1 MDHRVQFCGTI
12 VIIHEVTYLQRE
24 KNFLVIRC
32 ILVGSNYLF
41 LLKFR
46 MQLLLEAFYRQL

>member
-12 VIIHEVTYLQRE
+12 VIIHEVTDLQRE

-46 MQLLLEAFYRQL
+46 MQLLLQAFYRQL